1 MNDPRFYEV
10 DTVTVVECDICEAYN
25 PVIVWDNTRTG
36 AWEQEAYDCRECAE
50 HHSAMHGNSYDRGAT
65 NALTSIIT
73 LGVLLIVGALAAMF
87 FTPATLIHQV
97 VILTGAGLIAGAC
110 GVAAFAWLKQNGIS

>member
-1 MNDPRFYEV
+1 MSDPRFWLV
-10 DTVTVVECDICEAYN
+10 DTETVFECDVCETPN
-25 PVIVWDNTRTG
+25 KVTVWDNPRTG
-36 AWEQEAYDCRECAE
+36 RWEYDPWTCVCGE
-50 HHSAMHGNSYDRGAT
+50 HHRGDNGNSYDRGAT

-73 LGVLLIVGALAAMF
+73 LGVLLIIGALAAMF